1 MLKKSSFSGSKAVT
15 STTDYELV
23 LSADC
28 IYENPAEVALAVLNM
43 AAEGGPSVQFL
54 TCIQIVPNGEWV
66 EIHDY
71 LVANGTVS
79 VSTPDIQP
87 KGSFYGKIC
96 ESPIERIAVY
106 ARLKS
111 AGSAVVTVNARLIIN
126 DR

>member
-28 IYENPAEVALAVLNM
+28 IYENPAEVALAVFNK
-43 AAEGGPSVQFL
+43 AAAGGPSVQFL
-54 TCIQIVPNGEWV
+54 TRIQIVPNGEWV
-66 EIHDY
+66 EIGDY
-71 LVANGTVS
+71 LVADGSVS

-87 KGSFYGKIC
+87 QGSFYGKVGGTPV
-96 ESPIERIAVY
+96 ESIAIY

-111 AGSAVVTVNARLIIN
+111 AGTAVVTVNARLIIN
-126 DR
+126 DQ